1 MTRLTRTTALLALL
15 AFLGLVAAGCGR
27 SSSGSSAG
35 GSGLGN
41 RPNGGGGVNG
51 VSVGNC
57 LIDDE
62 FIVQP
67 SQTQIDGTSPA
78 GVGFSLAFYSSPAA
92 AAKAAGTKAKETT
105 AVVENAVVD
114 FKGNPSPYQ
123 GAPPAKISAKELR
136 EIKTCIDQNKN

>member
-15 AFLGLVAAGCGR
+15 AFLGLVAAGCG
-27 SSSGSSAG
+27 SGGG
-35 GSGLGN
+35 GSNLGN

-78 GVGFSLAFYSSPAA
+78 GVGFSLIFYPSPAA
-92 AAKAAGTKAKETT
+92 ATKAAGTKAKKTT